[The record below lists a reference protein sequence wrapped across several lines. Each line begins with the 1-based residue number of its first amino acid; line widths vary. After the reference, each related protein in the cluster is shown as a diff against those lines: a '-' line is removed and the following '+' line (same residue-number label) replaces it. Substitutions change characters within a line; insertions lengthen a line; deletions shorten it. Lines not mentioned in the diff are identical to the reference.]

1 MTLPSLTGLAKR
13 LVAQQHLTL
22 ERAQQAQSFAS
33 REGLPF
39 ATYLVD
45 HRLVDSLNVAQ
56 AAADEFGLPLVDI
69 GAMELDPEVTRLV
82 SEKLIREFN
91 ALPIYKR
98 GNKLFVAIS
107 DPADIRAMDQFQ
119 FHCGLN
125 SEPVLVETHAL
136 RAAMD
141 NALDSKESSISTL
154 SDSDLDALE
163 FSGADDAAS
172 PTTSDSDIDD
182 APLVRFVHKVL
193 LDAVNKGASDI
204 HFEPYEGRFRVR
216 FRMDGLLREVAT
228 PPANI
233 AARVTLRLKVMAR
246 LDISERRLPQDGRI
260 KMKLSRTRAI
270 DFRVS
275 TCPTMFG
282 EKVVLR
288 VLDTSSQRFG
298 PESLGLEPVQMQMFL
313 DAIRKPHGM
322 VLVTGPTGS
331 GKTMTLYTAL
341 SILNTDDRNISACE
355 DPSEVYLPGVNQV
368 SVNTKVGLTFASTLR
383 AFLRQDPDVIMIGEI
398 RDAETAEIAV
408 KAAQT
413 GHMVLSTLHTNDAPQ
428 TLPRLRNMGVETYN
442 IVSAVSLVLAQR
454 LVRKLCDSCKMPV
467 ELSAAAL
474 LAYGFAPTDIGKI
487 TPYGPV
493 GCEQCNGGYKGRI
506 GVFQVMP
513 ISEATARIIIRDGSA
528 TEIADQASAEG
539 IATLRQSGLLKVAQG
554 LTSLEELTRM
564 TTE

>member
-1 MTLPSLTGLAKR
+1 MTAPSLTGLAKR
-13 LVAQQHLTL
+13 LVAQQHLTQ
-22 ERAQQAQSFAS
+22 ERAQQAQTHAS

-45 HRLVDSLNVAQ
+45 HHLVDSASVAQ
-56 AAADEFGLPLVDI
+56 AAAEEFGLPLVDI
-69 GAMELDPEVTRLV
+69 GVLELDSDVTRLV

-91 ALPIYKR
+91 ALPIFKR

-125 SEPVLVETHAL
+125 SEAVLVETQAL
-136 RAAMD
+136 RAAM
-141 NALDSKESSISTL
+141 NSALDSKESSIAALT
-154 SDSDLDALE
+154 DTDLDDLE
-163 FSGADDAAS
+163 FTGAEDGAA
-172 PTTSDSDIDD
+172 PTNSESDIDD
-182 APLVRFVHKVL
+182 APLVRFVNKVL

-228 PPANI
+228 PPANL
-233 AARVTLRLKVMAR
+233 AARVSLRLKVMAR

-282 EKVVLR
+282 EKIVLR
-288 VLDTSSQRFG
+288 VLDTSNQRFSAD
-298 PESLGLEPVQMQMFL
+298 SLGLEPEQMRMFL
-313 DAIRKPHGM
+313 DAIKKPYGM

-355 DPSEVYLPGVNQV
+355 DPAEVYLPGVNQV
-368 SVNTKVGLTFASTLR
+368 SVNTRVGLTFASSLR

-454 LVRKLCDSCKMPV
+454 LVRKLCDHCKQPL
-467 ELSAAAL
+467 ELPTEAL
-474 LAYGFAPTDIGKI
+474 LAYGFAPADIG
-487 TPYGPV
+487 TFVPYSPV
-493 GCEQCNGGYKGRI
+493 GCEHCNVGYKGRI

-513 ISEATARIIIRDGSA
+513 ISEATARIIIRDGTS
-528 TEIADQASAEG
+528 TEIAEQASLEG
-539 IATLRQSGLLKVAQG
+539 IPTLRQAGLRKVAQG
-554 LTSLEELTRM
+554 LTSLEEITRM